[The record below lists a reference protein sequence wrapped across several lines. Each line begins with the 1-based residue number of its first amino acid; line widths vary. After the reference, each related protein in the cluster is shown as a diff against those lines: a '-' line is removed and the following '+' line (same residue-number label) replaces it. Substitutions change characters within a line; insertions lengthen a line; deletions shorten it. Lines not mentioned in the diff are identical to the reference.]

1 MPSSFAQKNVVSS
14 KRSVPQYTIS
24 QKSPIPNIASFSRHF
39 QARDSPGPVYNPVE
53 ATDRLRFKN
62 LQFSQGQSDRF
73 YEEAQ
78 IRRIKALPPSYQEK
92 ILSHVHP
99 YKKVSI
105 GYGKKKFLKTDK
117 EDETTPGPGIYNN
130 NELSSFVY

>member
-1 MPSSFAQKNVVSS
+1 MPSSFAQKNVMSS

-24 QKSPIPNIASFSRHF
+24 QKSPIPNLASFSRHF
-39 QARDSPGPVYNPVE
+39 QARDSPGPVYNP
-53 ATDRLRFKN
+53 ADASDRIRFKN
-62 LQFSQGQSDRF
+62 LQFSQGKSDRF

-92 ILSHVHP
+92 ILSQVHP
-99 YKKVSI
+99 YRKVAI
-105 GYGKKKFLKTDK
+105 GNGKRNVPKTEK
-117 EDETTPGPGIYNN
+117 QDETTPGPGIYNN